1 MTQKNAVDILVI
13 GGSAAGLV
21 GAMTAKS
28 SHPDKSV
35 MVIRKEEKVM
45 IPCGIPYIF
54 GSLGTSD
61 NNILPDGGLESL
73 NVDIQVGTVKVI
85 KKEEKVV
92 ELENGHSISY
102 DKLIIATG
110 SQPFVPGWLK
120 GADKKGVYTIPKN
133 KVYLDQLM
141 TELEACENVVV
152 VGAGFI
158 GVEMSDELNKSGK
171 HITLVEIQERILG
184 AAFDEEVAKD
194 AEAKLS
200 DRGVKILTGLGIQS
214 IEGQGKVESVTLSN
228 GETLK
233 ADAVILSMGY
243 RPNVDLAKDAGL
255 KLNDFGFID
264 VDEYLRTSE
273 KDIFAAGDCAGK
285 RDFATNKLSRTMLAS
300 TACAEARV
308 ASLNLYNLS
317 TFRSFKGTI
326 GIYSTSI
333 GETAYG
339 VAGLTEGGAVSEG
352 FNVVTGAF
360 TGMDRHPG
368 KLAGAHKQTV
378 KLVVSKDSGRIIG
391 GEVIGGTSVG
401 ELINVIGFVVQCGMT
416 LTDLLVAQIGTQPM
430 LTASP
435 AAYPL
440 IKAAEIASRKL
451 K

>member
-1 MTQKNAVDILVI
+1 M
-13 GGSAAGLV
+13 
-21 GAMTAKS
+21 
-28 SHPDKSV
+28 
-35 MVIRKEEKVM
+35 
-45 IPCGIPYIF
+45 
-54 GSLGTSD
+54 
-61 NNILPDGGLESL
+61 
-73 NVDIQVGTVKVI
+73 
-85 KKEEKVV
+85 
-92 ELENGHSISY
+92 ENGNSISY

-141 TELEACENVVV
+141 TELETCENVVV

-171 HITLVEIQERILG
+171 NITLVEIQDRILG

-194 AEAKLS
+194 AETKLS

-214 IEGQGKVESVTLSN
+214 IEGQDKVESVTLSN

-243 RPNVDLAKDAGL
+243 RPNVELAKEAGL

-339 VAGLTEGGAVSEG
+339 VAGLTEGGAISEG

-440 IKAAEIASRKL
+440 IKAAEIASRNL